1 MAPVVQSRLVVTRD
15 DRPTNGGLS
24 SRRPR
29 IFYGYWLVLVTFIF
43 LFLAIGCG
51 SFAFSLFVT
60 PLQSELGW
68 GRGEIMAGFTV
79 FFVTM
84 GIVSPIVGR
93 FVDRYG
99 ARPVIP
105 VGGVVMGLGF
115 LMVSQVSELYLF
127 YIGYFVVGAGA
138 AGMGQVPSSAVV
150 SHWFKKRRGT
160 AIGFMAA
167 GVGAGGL
174 IAPLISYLIVNQGFR
189 FAYLAM
195 GIAIWAIVIPL
206 GAIVVR
212 TRPAEMGLYPDG
224 APAPPEPLPGEQV
237 TAQVMTGVTLRESA
251 RTLTFWLI
259 VISFFPACF
268 ASMGLVQAPVPFLQD
283 IGYPMTTAATA
294 LSAVAIGSGLGKVF
308 FGWLCDRIQP
318 KKAWAIGQA
327 LMAASVLILLNVRGD
342 SPVILIWAYAL
353 LLGFGVGSWL
363 PTLSMLASTNFG
375 LLAYGAIFGALNLV
389 QSLGTATGPFFAG
402 VMYDTTG
409 TYYWAFVTF
418 GLLFAIGIPVILL
431 VKKPKQLHS

>member
-1 MAPVVQSRLVVTRD
+1 MTAERHSKP
-15 DRPTNGGLS
+15 RPH
-24 SRRPR
+24 

-60 PLQSELGW
+60 PLQDTLGW
-68 GRGEIMAGFTV
+68 GRGQIMAGFTV

-84 GIVSPIVGR
+84 GVVSPLVGR

-99 ARPVIP
+99 ARQVIP
-105 VGGVVMGLGF
+105 LGGLIMGLGF
-115 LMVSQVSELYLF
+115 VVVSRMSDLYLF
-127 YIGYFVVGAGA
+127 YLGYVLVGAGA
-138 AGMGQVPSSAVV
+138 AGFGQVPCSTVV

-174 IAPLISYLIVNQGFR
+174 IAPLIGDIIAGSGFR
-189 FAYLAM
+189 AAYLAM
-195 GIAIWAIVIPL
+195 AIIIWAIVIPL

-224 APAPPEPLPGEQV
+224 VAAPPLDKKGNATAV
-237 TAQVMTGVTLRESA
+237 TITGISLRA
-251 RTLTFWLI
+251 AMKTRTFWLI

-268 ASMGLVQAPVPFLQD
+268 SSMGLVQAPVPFLQD
-283 IGYPMTTAATA
+283 IGYPIQTAASA
-294 LSAVAIGSGLGKVF
+294 LAAVAIGSGLGKVF
-308 FGWLCDRIQP
+308 FGWVCDRIQP
-318 KKAWAIGQA
+318 KYAWAIGQA
-327 LMAASVLILLNVRGD
+327 LMAGSVLVLLTIKGD
-342 SPVILIWAYAL
+342 SPVALIWAYSM

-363 PTLSMLASTNFG
+363 PTLSMLTSTNFG
-375 LLAYGAIFGALNLV
+375 LLFYGAIFGILNLV

-402 VMYDTTG
+402 VMYDMTG

-418 GLLFAIGIPVILL
+418 GLLFAISIPAILL
-431 VKKPKQLHS
+431 VKKPRMLE

>member
-1 MAPVVQSRLVVTRD
+1 MPVVVARD
-15 DRPTNGGLS
+15 DTPVTAVS
-24 SRRPR
+24 SKRRPR

-43 LFLAIGCG
+43 LFLTIGCG

-84 GIVSPIVGR
+84 GIVSPVVGR

-99 ARPVIP
+99 ARLVIP
-105 VGGVVMGLGF
+105 LGAVVMGLGF
-115 LMVSQVSELYLF
+115 VIASRVSDLYLF
-127 YIGYFVVGAGA
+127 YIGYFVIGTGA

-150 SHWFKKRRGT
+150 SHWFKRRRGT

-174 IAPLISYLIVNQGFR
+174 IAPFISYLIVNHGFR
-189 FAYLAM
+189 VAYLAM
-195 GIAIWAIVIPL
+195 AIIIWAVVIPL

-212 TRPAEMGLYPDG
+212 TRPSEMGLYPDG
-224 APAPPEPLPGEQV
+224 AEAPPEPLDGVQPAP
-237 TAQVMTGVTLRESA
+237 TLITGMTLREAA
-251 RTLTFWLI
+251 RTRTFWLI
-259 VISFFPACF
+259 VVSFFPSCF

-283 IGYPMTTAATA
+283 IGYPMATAATA

-308 FGWLCDRIQP
+308 FGWLCDRVQP
-318 KKAWAIGQA
+318 KKAWATGQA

-363 PTLSMLASTNFG
+363 PSLSMLASTNFG
-375 LLAYGAIFGALNLV
+375 LLAYGAVFGALNLV

-418 GLLFAIGIPVILL
+418 GLLFAIGIPAILL
-431 VKKPKQLHS
+431 VKKPARLHN

>member
-1 MAPVVQSRLVVTRD
+1 VARDETSVTAPLA
-15 DRPTNGGLS
+15 
-24 SRRPR
+24 RRKPR
-29 IFYGYWLVLVTFIF
+29 IFYGYWLVFVTFVF

-51 SFAFSLFVT
+51 SYAFSLFVT
-60 PLQSELGW
+60 PLQQALGW
-68 GRGEIMAGFTV
+68 GRGQIMAGFTV

-84 GIVSPIVGR
+84 GVVSPLVGR

-105 VGGVVMGLGF
+105 LGAVVMGLGF
-115 LMVSQVSELYLF
+115 FMVSRVSDLLLF
-127 YIGYFVVGAGA
+127 YVGYFIVGAGA

-174 IAPLISYLIVNQGFR
+174 IAPLISDLIVNHGFR
-189 FAYLAM
+189 AAYLAM
-195 GIAIWAIVIPL
+195 GIIIWAIVIPL

-212 TRPAEMGLYPDG
+212 TRPSEMGLYADG
-224 APAPPEPLPGEQV
+224 APAPPEPLPGAV
-237 TAQVMTGVTLRESA
+237 AAPPVITGMTLREAS
-251 RTLTFWLI
+251 RTLTFWLV
-259 VISFFPACF
+259 VISFFPSCF

-283 IGYPMTTAATA
+283 IGYPMSTAATA

-308 FGWLCDRIQP
+308 FGWLCDRVQP
-318 KKAWAIGQA
+318 KKAWAIGQG

-342 SPVILIWAYAL
+342 SPVALIWAYSL

-363 PTLSMLASTNFG
+363 PTLSMLTSTNFG
-375 LLAYGAIFGALNLV
+375 LIAYGAVFGALNLV
-389 QSLGTATGPFFAG
+389 QSTGTATGPFFAG
-402 VMYDTTG
+402 LMYDATG

-418 GLLFAIGIPVILL
+418 GLLFAIGIPAILF
-431 VKKPKQLHS
+431 VKKPVKTDVQSA

>member
-1 MAPVVQSRLVVTRD
+1 MPVVVARD
-15 DRPTNGGLS
+15 DTPVTAVS
-24 SRRPR
+24 SKRRPR

-43 LFLAIGCG
+43 LFLTIGCG

-84 GIVSPIVGR
+84 GIVSPVVGR

-99 ARPVIP
+99 ARLVIP
-105 VGGVVMGLGF
+105 LGAVVMGLGF
-115 LMVSQVSELYLF
+115 VIASRVSDLYLF
-127 YIGYFVVGAGA
+127 YIGYFVIGAGA

-150 SHWFKKRRGT
+150 SHWFKRRRGT

-174 IAPLISYLIVNQGFR
+174 IAPFISYLIVNHGFR
-189 FAYLAM
+189 VAYLAM
-195 GIAIWAIVIPL
+195 AIIIWAVVIPL

-212 TRPAEMGLYPDG
+212 TRPSEMGLYPDG
-224 APAPPEPLPGEQV
+224 AEAPPEPLDGVQPAP
-237 TAQVMTGVTLRESA
+237 TLITGMTLREAA
-251 RTLTFWLI
+251 RTRTFWLI
-259 VISFFPACF
+259 VVSFFPSCF

-283 IGYPMTTAATA
+283 IGYPMATAATA

-308 FGWLCDRIQP
+308 FGWLCDRVQP
-318 KKAWAIGQA
+318 KKAWATGQA

-363 PTLSMLASTNFG
+363 PSLSMLASTNFG
-375 LLAYGAIFGALNLV
+375 LLAYGAVFGALNLV

-418 GLLFAIGIPVILL
+418 GLLFAIGIPAILL
-431 VKKPKQLHS
+431 VKKPARLHN